1 MKEFVWEAAARADLR
16 RLDRETAMRILLAL
30 TRFQATGEGDV
41 KPLTDRA
48 GLYRLRVGKWR
59 VFFDLDAPGEV
70 RVHGIDN
77 RGQAY

>member
-1 MKEFVWEAAARADLR
+1 
-16 RLDRETAMRILLAL
+16 MRILLSL
-30 TRFQATGEGDV
+30 TRYGQTGDGDV

-59 VFFDLDAPGEV
+59 VFFDQDSPGII
-70 RVHGIDN
+70 RIHGIDN